1 MRILRHDVYRTDSG
15 RVLAA
20 YQRIALTESV
30 DLLGEQTLQVSL
42 HTVLDEAGVNTQVG
56 GVLVL
61 DLVDT
66 NHEAVIALSCL
77 NGPQLL
83 NIGFQ
88 VLTDALRNVLTL
100 SHQQGAGR
108 AHPVQ
113 RLVGTAV
120 GVNEDGAVILDHQQ
134 AGSAGQVGAEA
145 ALIIYGA
152 FSNDNTHPSTLA
164 GTSVWL

>member
-42 HTVLDEAGVNTQVG
+42 HTVLDEAGINTQVD

-61 DLVDT
+61 NLVDT
-66 NHEAVIALSCL
+66 NHESVIALSCL

-100 SHQQGAGR
+100 SHQQGTGR

-113 RLVGTAV
+113 RFVGTAV
-120 GVNEDGAVILDHQQ
+120 GVNEDGAVILDH
-134 AGSAGQVGAEA
+134 
-145 ALIIYGA
+145 
-152 FSNDNTHPSTLA
+152 
-164 GTSVWL
+164 

>member
-42 HTVLDEAGVNTQVG
+42 HTVLDEAGINTQVG

-61 DLVDT
+61 NLVNA
-66 NHEAVIALSCL
+66 NHEAVIALSRL

-83 NIGFQ
+83 NIGF
-88 VLTDALRNVLTL
+88 
-100 SHQQGAGR
+100 
-108 AHPVQ
+108 
-113 RLVGTAV
+113 
-120 GVNEDGAVILDHQQ
+120 
-134 AGSAGQVGAEA
+134 
-145 ALIIYGA
+145 
-152 FSNDNTHPSTLA
+152 
-164 GTSVWL
+164 